1 VKEQH
6 NNLVIQLR
14 GVDKLYSMTS
24 GDYQALKGISLD
36 IEEGEFLGIIGK
48 SGAGK
53 TTLLNMISGISEI
66 TKGEVVFYRRS
77 DNGNRKN
84 NQVYTIHTMDEDEM
98 ALWRGENIGIV
109 YQSFELMPM
118 LDLVNNVMLPQDFTG
133 NYKPRI
139 SHQRALEL
147 LEMVDIGEHAYKK
160 PAHISGGQKQRVA
173 IARALVNDPPVILAD
188 EPTGNLDSV
197 TAETIFQ
204 VFEKLVDQ
212 GKTIIMVTHDENLAP
227 RFSRQ
232 VRISD
237 GEIVHTEVNGKPGEK
252 KNEKENHLLE
262 KIVRRVSRTIS
273 RVVSR
278 NDERELSKKVIE
290 NEALAEPSV
299 SRGIRRGTRA
309 IGSERPAI
317 HLRDVVKTFENAAGT
332 FTALKGINL
341 ELDYGQFISLVGKSG
356 SGKSTL
362 LNMVTGIDYPTS
374 GEVLVGDENIYQM
387 SESKRAYWRGRNIG
401 IVFQFFQLLPTLTLL
416 ENAMLPMD
424 YTNVYRISE
433 RPKRA
438 MELLRMVGLEDQAN
452 MLPASVSNGQQQS
465 AAIARALATD
475 PPIIVADEP
484 TGNLDSKAAAIII
497 RLFEELANR
506 GKTILIVTH
515 DHTLTRRTDQTL
527 VISDGEIV
535 EEDVEKVLPLLNHP
549 KVYRATQQAKKRI
562 YQPGETI
569 LQFGDPVEHFYIIT
583 RGEVDILLGHSK
595 CPELPLVRL
604 GEGKVFG
611 EVELIQGGNAIATA
625 RAAPDQPVEI
635 AMLTRK
641 RFRQMLKDSPPVE
654 DLLNS
659 MAVKHREENRLK
671 NEECLQVSRR
681 KIILLNRAGGRCSQ
695 ICGITKCAPYWL
707 SALSQWV
714 CSLLAR
720 LLALI

>member
-1 VKEQH
+1 
-6 NNLVIQLR
+6 
-14 GVDKLYSMTS
+14 MAS
-24 GDYQALKGISLD
+24 GDFQALKGVTLD
-36 IEEGEFLGIIGK
+36 IIEGEFLGIIGK

-66 TKGEVVFYRRS
+66 TKGEVVFYPRGN
-77 DNGNRKN
+77 NGDRMN
-84 NQVYTIHTMDEDEM
+84 NLVFHINSMDEDEM

-133 NYKPRI
+133 AYNPRI

-147 LEMVDIGEHAYKK
+147 LEMVGLLEHAYKK

-173 IARALVNDPPVILAD
+173 IARALVNDPPVVLAD

-212 GKTIIMVTHDENLAP
+212 GKTIVMVTHDENLAT

-232 VRISD
+232 VQVSD
-237 GEIVHTEVNGKPGEK
+237 GEIVSNEVNGKGRK
-252 KNEKENHLLE
+252 KKREKEKHLLE
-262 KIVRRVSRTIS
+262 RIVKRVSTTIS
-273 RVVSR
+273 KLVSKG
-278 NDERELSKKVIE
+278 DGREFSE
-290 NEALAEPSV
+290 EEAGKPVSLEPLASQ
-299 SRGIRRGTRA
+299 GIRRRSRGN
-309 IGSERPAI
+309 GSERPAI
-317 HLRDVVKTFENAAGT
+317 LLQDVVKTFENAAGK
-332 FTALKGINL
+332 FTALKGVNL
-341 ELDYGQFISLVGKSG
+341 HLDYGQFISLVGKSG

-374 GEVLVGDENIYQM
+374 GEVFVGGENIYQM
-387 SESKRAYWRGRNIG
+387 TESQRAFWRGRNIG

-416 ENAMLPMD
+416 ENTMLPMD

-484 TGNLDSKAAAIII
+484 TGNLDSKAATIVI
-497 RLFEELANR
+497 RLFEALAER

-515 DHTLTRRTDQTL
+515 DPTLTRQTDQTL
-527 VISDGEIV
+527 VISDGMIV
-535 EEDVEKVLPLLNHP
+535 EENVGQVLPLLNHP
-549 KVYRATQQAKKRI
+549 QVYRATRRAEKRI

-569 LQFGDPVEHFYIIT
+569 IQYGNPVEYFYIIT
-583 RGEVDILLGHSK
+583 RGEVDILLGHPK
-595 CPELPLVRL
+595 CPDEPLVRL
-604 GEGKVFG
+604 GHGKVFG
-611 EVELIQGGNAIATA
+611 EVELLQGGNAIATA
-625 RAAPDQPVEI
+625 RAGLDKPVEV
-635 AMLTRK
+635 AVLTK
-641 RFRQMLKDSPPVE
+641 DQFCQMLKESPPVE
-654 DLLNS
+654 DVLNS

-671 NEECLQVSRR
+671 NEECV
-681 KIILLNRAGGRCSQ
+681 KI
-695 ICGITKCAPYWL
+695 
-707 SALSQWV
+707 
-714 CSLLAR
+714 
-720 LLALI
+720 